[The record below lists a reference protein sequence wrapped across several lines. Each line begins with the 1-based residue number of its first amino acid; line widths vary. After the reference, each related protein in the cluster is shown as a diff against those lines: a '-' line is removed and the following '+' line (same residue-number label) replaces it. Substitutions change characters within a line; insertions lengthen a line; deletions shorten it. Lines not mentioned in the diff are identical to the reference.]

1 MQALSNAITEPCVLR
16 HQTPSPAAVGEQV
29 TISLREIGIPPR
41 PSVLQEIDRERA
53 RPEPDFKRLTDLISS
68 DVALAAAIIKT
79 ANAPAFGLSRKV
91 GVISEAVVLL
101 GLSPVMQTVAGIV
114 LQRVFRYS
122 PGMERFWDCSAAVAR
137 VSSWLVQRLGLQR
150 RIRPGDVYTFGLF
163 RDCGI
168 PLLMGAF
175 PEYRSVLAESNT
187 ARDRAFT
194 GIEDAALGMNHAVM
208 GARLAV
214 EWGLPDEMVQAI
226 EHHHDIECL
235 AGDVDRLSPRGRL
248 MIALAQLA
256 EQLTQAQTGLCQSC
270 EWLKLGPV
278 CLDVLDIGPDMLADL
293 APECAELLKAD

>member
-1 MQALSNAITEPCVLR
+1 MVSP
-16 HQTPSPAAVGEQV
+16 QTSSPSTVGEQV

-53 RPEPDFKRLTDLISS
+53 KPEPDFKRLTELISS
-68 DVALAAAIIKT
+68 DVALAAAVIKT

-122 PGMERFWDCSAAVAR
+122 PGMERFWDSSAAVAR
-137 VSSWLVQRLGLQR
+137 VSSWLVQRLDLQR
-150 RIRPGDVYTFGLF
+150 RVRPGDIYTFGLF

-168 PLLMGAF
+168 PLLMGPFA
-175 PEYRSVLAESNT
+175 EYRAVLAEANA

-194 GIEDAALGMNHAVM
+194 EVEDAVLGMNHAVM

-226 EHHHDIECL
+226 ELHHDVGCL
-235 AGDVDRLSPRGRL
+235 SGEVEGLTPRGRL
-248 MIALAQLA
+248 MVALAQLA
-256 EQLTQAQTGLCQSC
+256 EYLIQIQTGQGQTC
-270 EWLKLGPV
+270 EWFKLGTV
-278 CLDVLDIGPDMLADL
+278 CLDVLDIGPDLL
-293 APECAELLKAD
+293 TSLGPECAELMTAG

>member
-1 MQALSNAITEPCVLR
+1 MVSP
-16 HQTPSPAAVGEQV
+16 QTSSPSTVGEQV

-53 RPEPDFKRLTDLISS
+53 KPEPDFKRLTELISS
-68 DVALAAAIIKT
+68 DVALAAAVIKT

-122 PGMERFWDCSAAVAR
+122 PGMERFWNSSAAVAR
-137 VSSWLVQRLGLQR
+137 VSSWLVQRLDLQR
-150 RIRPGDVYTFGLF
+150 RVRPGDVYTFGLF

-168 PLLMGAF
+168 PLLMGPFA
-175 PEYRSVLAESNT
+175 EYRAVLSEANG

-194 GIEDAALGMNHAVM
+194 EVEDAALGMNHAVM

-226 EHHHDIECL
+226 ELHHDVGCL
-235 AGDVDRLSPRGRL
+235 SGEVEGLTPRGRL
-248 MIALAQLA
+248 MVALAQLA
-256 EQLTQAQTGLCQSC
+256 EYLIQIQTGQGQTC
-270 EWLKLGPV
+270 EWFKLGTA
-278 CLDVLDIGPDMLADL
+278 CLDVLDIGPDLL
-293 APECAELLKAD
+293 TSLGPECAELMTAG

>member
-1 MQALSNAITEPCVLR
+1 MSNLVTETPVVGPQAFSSSV
-16 HQTPSPAAVGEQV
+16 VGEQV

-53 RPEPDFKRLTDLISS
+53 KPEPDFKRLTDLISS
-68 DVALAAAIIKT
+68 DVALAAAVIKT

-122 PGMERFWDCSAAVAR
+122 PGMERFWDSSAAVAR
-137 VSSWLVQRLGLQR
+137 VSSWLVQRLDLQR
-150 RIRPGDVYTFGLF
+150 RVRPGDIYTFGLF

-168 PLLMGAF
+168 PLLMGPFA
-175 PEYRSVLAESNT
+175 EYRAVLAEANA

-194 GIEDAALGMNHAVM
+194 EVEDAVLGMNHAVM

-226 EHHHDIECL
+226 ELHHDVGCL
-235 AGDVDRLSPRGRL
+235 SDKIKGLTPRGRL
-248 MIALAQLA
+248 MVALAQLA
-256 EQLTQAQTGLCQSC
+256 EYLVQTQTGQGQTC
-270 EWLKLGPV
+270 EWLKLGSA
-278 CLDVLDIGPDMLADL
+278 CLDVLDL
-293 APECAELLKAD
+293 APDRLPSLGLECSELLSAAS